1 MSAVPTPLPTRAM
14 DTIAMPAQSTAVQPE
29 EFQRGL
35 IEGMERALLRE
46 PSPPCLLR
54 APTGSGKTFVISQVL
69 ERVSAKQPVL
79 WFWFVPFVTL
89 VQQTADALA
98 ANAPSLS
105 PRSLNDG
112 RNQEAHAGM
121 VLLSTAQGV
130 ARAQWRTK
138 GYDADG
144 DDDTRTLAAFVARA
158 RAQGLQVGLVVD
170 EAHIGVDKNTEF
182 GKFAH
187 WLRAD
192 YLLMATATP
201 KDERLNEFL
210 THAGYS
216 AQEAFAVSRDAVV
229 NARLNKKYIE
239 AVVYSLGPA
248 MASITDLRR
257 TVLRQS
263 WLRHLEIEKALQ
275 AAGVNLVPLL
285 LVQVANGADTVDE
298 AADDLMRLC
307 GVPPDAIGRHSSDDP
322 DPVLMGAIAVDYS
335 KRVLIFKESAG
346 TGFDAPRAFV
356 LASTKPVNSADFA
369 MQFIGRVMRV
379 ARPVRDAFGKP
390 REIPADLNTAYVYLG
405 NAQAQAGFEAA
416 VKASAEVKT
425 QLEGQTEKLLTRQT
439 LSGAVS
445 YTNRP
450 TDQGPLVY
458 DTPLPEQPAP
468 APDAPVVAEIPPAA
482 GQVSLF
488 AFDSGSTATHQVSE
502 ILWGDPASAWLDRV
516 QPVPEAQRR
525 AAKKVLQTRE
535 DVLFVLQE
543 HGLRAYP
550 RKAGLAQLERSL
562 KTEEKPELDD
572 MSEISRAVA
581 LRLPLDDALCRNAV
595 NVALH
600 RTSQTEHHTE
610 LTTGAAYDET
620 IQVVIDRSALAREA
634 LAALR
639 ELPQAEE
646 EDYKIIVQVLAER
659 LRASIDGALADAPEE
674 ARPSELDRKRL
685 ARDAAHWVIRKQVQS
700 LREDMFSEIAARAQL
715 VDAQPLPDVM
725 VFPKDIALEPS
736 RKNIYGVLPPSREA
750 GERVEQVLFMDDR
763 RWLADITHRL
773 AEGDF
778 VQGQFDGTWF
788 GNNLEDAFARALD
801 RTDFVEWWHRNPRN
815 KAYAV
820 RVVRA
825 EHENY
830 FYPDFVVCV
839 RHSPGE
845 APMQRL
851 LETKDDTKDA
861 ARKAKHSPASYGK
874 VLFLTPDGDRMRW
887 VNDDGSLGDVLDFE
901 DLQAALGKLVATR
914 PGQY

>member
-1 MSAVPTPLPTRAM
+1 MNAVHPSVPVSAM

-29 EFQRGL
+29 KFQSDL
-35 IEGMERALLRE
+35 IAGMERALLRQ

-69 ERVSAKQPVL
+69 ERVSAQRPVL

-89 VQQTADALA
+89 VQQTEDALT

-105 PRSLNDG
+105 PCSLNDG

-170 EAHIGVDKNTEF
+170 EAHIGLDKGTEF

-187 WLRAD
+187 WLHAD
-192 YLLMATATP
+192 YLVMATATP
-201 KDERLNEFL
+201 KDERLGEFL
-210 THAGYS
+210 HHAGYS
-216 AQEAFAVSRDAVV
+216 AQQAFAVSRDEVV
-229 NARLNKKYIE
+229 TARLNKKYIE
-239 AVVYSLGPA
+239 AVVYSLGQTLA
-248 MASITDLRR
+248 TITDLRR

-263 WLRHLEIEKALQ
+263 WLRNLQIEKDLQ
-275 AAGVNLVPLL
+275 AAGVHLVPLL

-307 GVPPDAIGRHSSDDP
+307 GVPPEAIGRHSSDDP

-335 KRVLIFKESAG
+335 KRVLIFKQSAG

-356 LASTKPVNSADFA
+356 LASTKPVNDADFA

-416 VKASAEVKT
+416 VKASTEVKS
-425 QLEGQTEKLLTRQT
+425 QLEGQTERLLTRQT
-439 LSGAVS
+439 VSGAVV
-445 YTNRP
+445 YTSRG
-450 TDQGPLVY
+450 TDQGPLAY
-458 DTPLPEQPAP
+458 DLPTPEHAE
-468 APDAPVVAEIPPAA
+468 PVPVEEPPTAEVPPAV
-482 GQVSLF
+482 GQTALF
-488 AFDSGSTATHQVSE
+488 SYDMDGAVAHQVSE
-502 ILWGDPASAWLDRV
+502 NLDGQLDRV
-516 QPVPEAQRR
+516 QRSPQASPRQT
-525 AAKKVLQTRE
+525 KKALQTRE
-535 DVLFVLQE
+535 EVITALTE

-550 RKAGLAQLERSL
+550 RKTGLAQLGRSL
-562 KTEEKPELDD
+562 KTEQKPELND
-572 MSEISRAVA
+572 MSDISRAVA
-581 LRLPLDDALCRNAV
+581 LRLALGDALCSTAV
-595 NVALH
+595 NVALN
-600 RTSQTEHHTE
+600 RISERERHTE
-610 LTTGAAYDET
+610 LTTGVGYEET
-620 IQVVIDRSALAREA
+620 IQVVIDRNALAREA
-634 LAALR
+634 MAALR
-639 ELPQAEE
+639 VLPQAEE

-659 LRASIDGALADAPEE
+659 LRSSVDGALADLPNDAQ
-674 ARPSELDRKRL
+674 PSELERKRL
-685 ARDAAHWVIRKQVQS
+685 ARDAAHWVVRKQVQS
-700 LREDMFSEIAARAQL
+700 LREDMFSEIALRAQL
-715 VDAQPLPDVM
+715 VDAHPLPDVM
-725 VFPKDIALEPS
+725 VFPAGIALESS
-736 RKNIYGVLPPSREA
+736 RKNIYGVLPPSHEA
-750 GERVEQVLFMDDR
+750 GAQVEQVLFMDDR
-763 RWLADITHRL
+763 QWLADITHRL
-773 AEGDF
+773 SEGDF

-788 GNNLEDAFARALD
+788 GNHLEDAFSRALD

-815 KAYAV
+815 KPYAV

-825 EHENY
+825 EHDNY

-861 ARKAKHSPASYGK
+861 ARKAQHSPARYGK

-901 DLQAALGKLVATR
+901 DLQAALGHLVATR
-914 PGQY
+914 PEVV